1 MVPSYSSETKN
12 IPLLMISDGKLKQ
25 KAKKVYRKIKRE
37 KMKLHLDLHKLN
49 SYKKTMFK

>member
-25 KAKKVYRKIKRE
+25 KAKKVYGIIKQ
-37 KMKLHLDLHKLN
+37 
-49 SYKKTMFK
+49 KKR